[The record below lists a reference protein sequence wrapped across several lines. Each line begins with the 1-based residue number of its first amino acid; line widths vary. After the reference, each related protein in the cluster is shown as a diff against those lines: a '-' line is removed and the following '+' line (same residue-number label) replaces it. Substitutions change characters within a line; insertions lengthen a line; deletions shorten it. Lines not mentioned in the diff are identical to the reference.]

1 MQNLAAC
8 GSSQVATVVLLLRLS
23 PLDITEA
30 KDSMTLW
37 TFDVVSKTLHE
48 RASQIEGEN
57 LYNLFV
63 VERFLPSDEFI
74 EAVGALTVVQKGH
87 IGELSIGNR
96 RTELDQVMNG
106 IILSLA
112 DEVQIKI
119 ECAGNGAE
127 PDREQQAIGSRGDVV
142 VATGD

>member
-1 MQNLAAC
+1 MLV
-8 GSSQVATVVLLLRLS
+8 SATSRFKGLEKRHCS
-23 PLDITEA
+23 I
-30 KDSMTLW
+30 
-37 TFDVVSKTLHE
+37 F
-48 RASQIEGEN
+48 QN

-106 IILSLA
+106 IILSLP
-112 DEVQIKI
+112 DEVQIKVI
-119 ECAGNGAE
+119 FM
-127 PDREQQAIGSRGDVV
+127 
-142 VATGD
+142 